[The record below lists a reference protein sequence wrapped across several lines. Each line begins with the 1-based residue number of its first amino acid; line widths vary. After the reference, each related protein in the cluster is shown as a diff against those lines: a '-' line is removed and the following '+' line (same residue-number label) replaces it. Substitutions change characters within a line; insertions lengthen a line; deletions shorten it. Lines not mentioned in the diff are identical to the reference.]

1 MTMDENQK
9 LDRTWL
15 CSVVF
20 MDIVKYSCQSQ
31 EVQIRWKQFFNE
43 ALSDA
48 LRDVAPEERVAMD
61 TGDGAAICFLG
72 DPEPALLSTLAVR
85 ESFVQAGT
93 QDPCSPLVRLG
104 INLGPVKLTRDIN
117 GNVNALGDGINVAQ
131 RIMSFSGINQI
142 AVSRSYYDVISRIS
156 EDYGRAFGF
165 AGIRLDKH
173 VRQYFVYEL
182 LSPGSQAAAAP
193 PETARPSPELLVGP
207 RDGSPEHAPELD
219 PEALKKVEECLAVTM
234 GPIAGYLVASL
245 VKQAPDFAT
254 LCDLLASR
262 LASSA
267 EQEDFRKRCRHSL
280 GEDYRR
286 ESKAS
291 SQDPKPRPGSNH
303 QAGPA
308 FPAELLEK
316 MQADL
321 AHYIGP
327 IARHVVK
334 RAAEKSSTLPEL
346 LENISGHISSHDD
359 RRKFLASKRL

>member
-1 MTMDENQK
+1 MDETQK

-15 CSVVF
+15 CSVAF

-31 EVQIRWKQFFNE
+31 EVQIRWKQFFNR

-48 LRDVAPEERVAMD
+48 LQDVAPEERVVMD

-85 ESFVQAGT
+85 DGFLQAGT

-131 RIMSFSGINQI
+131 RIMSFAGINQI
-142 AVSRSYYDVISRIS
+142 SISRSYYDVISRIS

-182 LSPGSQAAAAP
+182 LSPGSQATAAP
-193 PETARPSPELLVGP
+193 AETARPSPELLVGP
-207 RDGSPEHAPELD
+207 RDASPEHAPELD
-219 PEALKKVEECLAVTM
+219 PEALKKIEECLAVTM

-245 VKQAPDFAT
+245 VKQAPDFPT
-254 LCDLLASR
+254 LCDMLASR

-267 EQEDFRKRCRHSL
+267 EQEDFRKRCRHHL
-280 GEDYRR
+280 GENYRR
-286 ESKAS
+286 EKTAS
-291 SQDPKPRPGSNH
+291 PDPKPTPGSNH

-316 MQADL
+316 MQSDL

-327 IARHVVK
+327 IARHIVK
-334 RAAEKSSTLPEL
+334 RAAANSSTVQEL
-346 LENISGHISSHDD
+346 LESVSSHISSDGD
-359 RRKFLASKRL
+359 RRKFLASKRP